1 MSTRG
6 RARRSCTTSFR
17 GPRHRSCRERLALGR
32 NGSSPRADAVWLAR
46 SAREPRRRAR
56 RASDGRNGDD
66 ARAGPARGGL
76 SPRLVHGTRPG
87 AGVSLVRRSPAH
99 RSVPWSPICDRTRSG
114 HRRARRARRR
124 HRAALLSRPRRHAR
138 RLRPAALCDGGDDCP
153 AVPARRGRDR
163 GGGLDAARDQRAR
176 HRRRP
181 LPDQPRSRPRL
192 GAGCAEPARMI
203 PLQVVAILLVGVGGL
218 AVVSARDPLRQTLLL
233 GLYGLT
239 LVVLFVVFQ
248 APDVALSELVVSSV
262 AIPFILLTAL
272 AKMRG
277 RRPK

>member
-1 MSTRG
+1 
-6 RARRSCTTSFR
+6 
-17 GPRHRSCRERLALGR
+17 
-32 NGSSPRADAVWLAR
+32 
-46 SAREPRRRAR
+46 
-56 RASDGRNGDD
+56 
-66 ARAGPARGGL
+66 
-76 SPRLVHGTRPG
+76 
-87 AGVSLVRRSPAH
+87 
-99 RSVPWSPICDRTRSG
+99 
-114 HRRARRARRR
+114 
-124 HRAALLSRPRRHAR
+124 
-138 RLRPAALCDGGDDCP
+138 
-153 AVPARRGRDR
+153 
-163 GGGLDAARDQRAR
+163 
-176 HRRRP
+176 
-181 LPDQPRSRPRL
+181 
-192 GAGCAEPARMI
+192 MI